1 MIGGPDIVERA
12 KCAHRLGF
20 IFGWAGFFGF
30 VDWAE
35 LGLSRGCYVNFF
47 FFLNVSGWVV
57 FVGLGNFFFE
67 TGLGCFVCWL
77 MGW

>member
-1 MIGGPDIVERA
+1 
-12 KCAHRLGF
+12 LGF

-35 LGLSRGCYVNFF
+35 LGLSQGCCVIYL

-57 FVGLGNFFFE
+57 LVGLGKFFFFFE

-77 MGW
+77 MGR

>member
-1 MIGGPDIVERA
+1 MIGGPDTVERA

-35 LGLSRGCYVNFF
+35 LGLSQGCCVNFF
-47 FFLNVSGWVV
+47 
-57 FVGLGNFFFE
+57 FFFE

-77 MGW
+77 NGSVKVA